1 QRRSAAA
8 AWHER
13 ATEGEH
19 ELEAQQVAAAAE
31 RAFIAREGRVRLSG
45 PHEAA
50 RERERRRRVVGRSP
64 RTRDEDG
71 PRDTIGNTDE
81 RDDIA
86 RVVLED
92 RGDDRRVTVTEVIEV
107 RIRNERA
114 GDIGGPRVVEDAV
127 FELFQRRRAE
137 PVAPETP
144 RGVEQV

>member
-1 QRRSAAA
+1 MVGRWPR
-8 AWHER
+8 
-13 ATEGEH
+13 
-19 ELEAQQVAAAAE
+19 
-31 RAFIAREGRVRLSG
+31 ARE
-45 PHEAA
+45 
-50 RERERRRRVVGRSP
+50 
-64 RTRDEDG
+64 EDG

-144 RGVEQV
+144 RGVEQVKMRFVDGELAAERHDEARSQERKVEALAVV